1 MDMKM
6 TAAEITLDQDTEAGR
21 VVDWRRAELE
31 RAGYNMSAAS
41 QIAARVDVDL
51 HVAVDLVRRGCPT
64 DTALQ
69 ILL

>member
-1 MDMKM
+1 MEKEM

-31 RAGYNMSAAS
+31 RAGYDDSSAAE
-41 QIAARVDVDL
+41 IAARMDVDL
-51 HVAVDLVRRGCPT
+51 HYAVDLVRRGCPPE
-64 DTALQ
+64 TARL

>member
-1 MDMKM
+1 M

-31 RAGYNMSAAS
+31 RAGYDSEAAAK
-41 QIAARVDVDL
+41 IAARVEVDL
-51 HVAVDLVRRGCPT
+51 HYAVDLLHRGCPSE
-64 DTALQ
+64 TALQ

>member
-1 MDMKM
+1 M

-31 RAGYNMSAAS
+31 RAGYDAA
-41 QIAARVDVDL
+41 AATQLAGRVDVDL
-51 HVAVDLVRRGCPT
+51 HVAVHLLRQGCPPE
-64 DTALQ
+64 TALQ